1 MELPALGSLHEYIDG
16 LYLRDAESTIEF
28 YKKGDWV
35 YKSGQPSTRIYEVV
49 AGVIRTSNLTEEG
62 DEVTADILTHT
73 DLFGNLGV
81 LPDSFTGNAKALTD
95 THLRSYDVCFLSNLK
110 TTDPIVNAW
119 FNGYIMHRW
128 SILEERVLLF
138 STRRTITRVNF
149 VHERF
154 DKKVEDA
161 HGKHHILLELL
172 TQKDI
177 ADLVCATRQTVS
189 AILRK
194 KGLSKRR
201 AC

>member
-1 MELPALGSLHEYIDG
+1 MGSLHEYIDG
-16 LYLRDAESTIEF
+16 LHLRDTESTIEF

-35 YKSGQPSTRIYEVV
+35 YESGQPSTRIYEVV

-62 DEVTADILTHT
+62 DEVTADILTT
-73 DLFGNLGV
+73 ADLFGNLGI
-81 LPDSFTGNAKALTD
+81 LPDSFTGNTKALTD
-95 THLRSYDVCFLSNLK
+95 THLRSYDVYFLSNLK

-119 FNGYIMHRW
+119 FNGYIMRRW

-138 STRRTITRVNF
+138 STRRTTTRINF
-149 VHERF
+149 VRERF
-154 DKKVEDA
+154 SKKVKDA
-161 HGKHHILLELL
+161 HGKQHILLELL

-189 AILRK
+189 AILSK